1 MNFVVNYYQGSF
13 KLLLIQSNSDEQEF
27 LESHIGE
34 IVELSQPASYNEA
47 LEWAANWITGAQSLG
62 RGAEVEKFAHDMA
75 MSIRAAKRP
84 TSRALDVAE
93 VCDCGEPFPESG
105 YCKFCGARQRQRQ

>member
-93 VCDCGEPFPESG
+93 VCDCGEPFPENG